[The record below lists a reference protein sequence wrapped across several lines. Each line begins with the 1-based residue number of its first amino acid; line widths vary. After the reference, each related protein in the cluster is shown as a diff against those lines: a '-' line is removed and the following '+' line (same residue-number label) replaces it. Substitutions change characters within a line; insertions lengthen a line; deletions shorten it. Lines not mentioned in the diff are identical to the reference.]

1 MSLNEIFMQTK
12 YGEDYRKY
20 TGPVAN
26 HIKADLDRI
35 ARDPIVSAKITLK
48 RLGDINPITLV
59 NL

>member
-12 YGEDYRKY
+12 YGKDYRKY
-20 TGPVAN
+20 AGPVRD

-35 ARDPIVSAKITLK
+35 AHDPIVSAKITLK
-48 RLGDINPITLV
+48 RLGDAKPITLV